1 MAADIEKKLGV
12 KAELIA
18 GSGGIFDV
26 EADGKMVYSKHDKGR
41 FPEHDE
47 VLSGLAEIG

>member
-1 MAADIEKKLGV
+1 MAAEIEREFGV

-18 GSGGIFDV
+18 GAGGIFDV
-26 EADGKMVYSKHDKGR
+26 EADGDMLYSKFETGV

-47 VLSGLAEIG
+47 VLAALKARV